1 VAAGLVVSSDPA
13 AGTDADQGSTV
24 TLTVST
30 GPGTFKM
37 PDVVGLTASNA
48 TALLESLG
56 LKVSKVEKSSA
67 TVASGSVISSDPSG
81 GAQVLPASS
90 VVLTVSTGPAAP
102 GPTSS
107 PPTPSPTT
115 APPTP
120 TLPPL
125 PGVGGG

>member
-1 VAAGLVVSSDPA
+1 MVSSDPA

-30 GPGTFKM
+30 GPGTFAM
-37 PDVVGLTASNA
+37 PDVAGLTASNA

-56 LKVSKVEKSSA
+56 LTVTKVEASSD

-81 GAQVLPASS
+81 GVQVAPASS

-102 GPTSS
+102 GPTSLADDRADGRTRRRALDDHA
-107 PPTPSPTT
+107 PGLAPT
-115 APPTP
+115 
-120 TLPPL
+120 
-125 PGVGGG
+125 GGG